1 MPLSPVL
8 SSTNPPLG
16 DAQQRAVASLADLP
30 KPPANPHEPLRIEYC
45 GLNMDQ
51 PATDFF
57 TRNENKLSCMSR
69 LESR

>member
-1 MPLSPVL
+1 
-8 SSTNPPLG
+8 
-16 DAQQRAVASLADLP
+16 VASLADLP
-30 KPPANPHEPLRIEYC
+30 KSPANPHEPLRIEYC